1 MGKSF
6 EKKGKAFLFSVIAVC
21 AVILITVFVIFGAG
35 FVYHHSPVTMYH
47 ESNPF
52 DNYIFTAFWTV
63 PGSGRITVIGPTSS
77 IASTD
82 GNPTVDLVYYYS
94 TKAFPINF
102 LGAQVNLFQC
112 PSQNSAVGCEGIQA
126 SVSEYNSTTLI
137 IQSNAVGL
145 THSLQWFNLNMYDY
159 AAGLNGSQV
168 ASIIVAVSE

>member
-21 AVILITVFVIFGAG
+21 AVVLITVFAIFGAG
-35 FVYHHSPVTMYH
+35 FIYHRASVTTYH
-47 ESNPF
+47 GTNPF
-52 DNYIFTAFWTV
+52 NNYVFTAFWAV
-63 PGSGRITVIGPTSS
+63 PGSGRINVIGPTSS

-82 GNPTVDLVYYYS
+82 GNPTVDLVYYFS
-94 TKAFPINF
+94 TTAFPINF
-102 LGAQVNLFQC
+102 FGAQVNFFQC

-145 THSLQWFNLNMYDY
+145 THSLQWFNLNMYNY
-159 AAGLNGSQV
+159 AAGMNGSQV
-168 ASIIVAVSE
+168 ASINVAVSE